1 MDLSRIKEEYKRIK
15 APESLRERVMNVQPV
30 NIRPARFDRFRMIK
44 SLSSVAACLAVA
56 VIIITALVVRNGDFA
71 AITVLGTQVGNQP
84 VAVVENSQAR
94 SIPVT
99 ASADNSVKVEFTVEC
114 KKDCRVKV
122 NCGEISEPKASYSDG
137 DTLVWLVNDIPDE
150 GAMLYLE
157 YGSKTSTYTLVQSAE
172 TGVWTINK
180 K

>member
-1 MDLSRIKEEYKRIK
+1 M
-15 APESLRERVMNVQPV
+15 
-30 NIRPARFDRFRMIK
+30 
-44 SLSSVAACLAVA
+44 
-56 VIIITALVVRNGDFA
+56 
-71 AITVLGTQVGNQP
+71 
-84 VAVVENSQAR
+84 
-94 SIPVT
+94 
-99 ASADNSVKVEFTVEC
+99 EFTVEC

-157 YGSKTSTYTLVQSAE
+157 YGNKTSTYTLIQSAE